1 MPSLLCPNI
10 IFLPFILYI
19 HFTLNDEKCQ
29 IILNEKIDKWVGMV
43 YCSISL
49 NLKWRNIKMLEELR
63 QCGVCPFR
71 CKVNRLEGKIGR
83 CGCNDKIKIAL
94 ASLHYYEEPCISG
107 NNGSGTVFFS
117 NCNLNC
123 LFCQN
128 YKISQEGK
136 GREVSIEELADIF
149 LDQQKNGANNIN
161 LVTPTMYA
169 YQIIEA
175 LKIAKSKGLII
186 PVIYNTNG
194 YENVETIKA
203 LKGYI
208 DVYLPDLKYYSNE
221 IAVKYSKAPNY
232 FEIATKAI
240 LEMIN
245 QVETPEFNENGLIKK
260 GVIIRHL
267 VLPGHIQNSK
277 HILKWL
283 KENVNSR
290 AYVSVMAQ
298 YFPTYKAKEDKY
310 LNRKLTNKE
319 YSEIEQYL
327 YLLDIENGYMQ
338 DLGKHEEEYVPD
350 F

>member
-1 MPSLLCPNI
+1 
-10 IFLPFILYI
+10 
-19 HFTLNDEKCQ
+19 
-29 IILNEKIDKWVGMV
+29 
-43 YCSISL
+43 
-49 NLKWRNIKMLEELR
+49 MLEELR
-63 QCGVCPFR
+63 QCEVCPFR
-71 CKVNRLEGKIGR
+71 CKVNRLEGKIGK

-107 NNGSGTVFFS
+107 KNGSGTVFFS

-175 LKIAKSKGLII
+175 LKIAKPKGLTI

-240 LEMIN
+240 K
-245 QVETPEFNENGLIKK
+245 T
-260 GVIIRHL
+260 
-267 VLPGHIQNSK
+267 
-277 HILKWL
+277 
-283 KENVNSR
+283 
-290 AYVSVMAQ
+290 
-298 YFPTYKAKEDKY
+298 
-310 LNRKLTNKE
+310 
-319 YSEIEQYL
+319 
-327 YLLDIENGYMQ
+327 
-338 DLGKHEEEYVPD
+338 
-350 F
+350 